1 MMNTKEEYSK
11 YINIETVMNFA
22 QIVSKK
28 MLKDVKRMNISMDD
42 DKFVIELF
50 MQEKENNLLY
60 DLFITILSPD
70 EIALRTNN
78 MTNEMQML
86 PNAWKKYMDRVCSE
100 YNTDVDVESTQQK
113 L

>member
-11 YINIETVMNFA
+11 YINIETVMGFA

-50 MQEKENNLLY
+50 MQEKENNALY
-60 DLFITILSPD
+60 DLFITILSTD

-86 PNAWKKYMDRVCSE
+86 PNAWKKYMARVYSE
-100 YNTDVDVESTQQK
+100 HNTDVDVESAQQK

>member
-11 YINIETVMNFA
+11 YINIETVMDFA

-70 EIALRTNN
+70 EISLRTSN

-86 PNAWKKYMDRVCSE
+86 PNAWKKYMDRVYSE
-100 YNTDVDVESTQQK
+100 CNTDVDVESTQQK